1 MRLLCYEMLCGLGR
15 WLRAAGHDTAI
26 AQNGVGDSDLLA
38 RAVRERRTLLTRD
51 RHLAAI
57 APSGVRMVLIETQE
71 LDEQA
76 RELREALGLD
86 WLFAPFTR
94 CMMDN
99 SVLLAAGPHHMER
112 VPRSSRDQ
120 QSDLRACPACGRVY
134 WPGGHVRRMRMRLVA
149 WHDGGMPE
157 TPPSPA

>member
-1 MRLLCYEMLCGLGR
+1 MRPLCDEMLCGLGR
-15 WLRAAGHDTAI
+15 WLRAAGHDKAI
-26 AQNGVGDSDLLA
+26 AQNGVGDRDLLA

-99 SVLLAAGPHHMER
+99 SVLLAAGPHHITWSASR
-112 VPRSSRDQ
+112 GHCAISNRICVHVP
-120 QSDLRACPACGRVY
+120 LAAGFTGPAAMS
-134 WPGGHVRRMRMRLVA
+134 GG
-149 WHDGGMPE
+149 
-157 TPPSPA
+157 